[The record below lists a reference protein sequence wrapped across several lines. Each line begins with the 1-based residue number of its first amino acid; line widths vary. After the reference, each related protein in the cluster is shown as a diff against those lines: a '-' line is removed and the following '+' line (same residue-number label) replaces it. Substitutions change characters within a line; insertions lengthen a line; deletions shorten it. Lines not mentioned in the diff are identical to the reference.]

1 MKTIRKIFLD
11 DMKQLVSSF
20 FIIVIILG
28 ITVIP
33 ALYAWLNIYS
43 NWDPYGNTAGLKIA
57 FYSSDEGI
65 TEDGVTENVG
75 DELKKEMEGND
86 AIHWVFTD
94 SEEQALSGVRSGEYY
109 AAIVIES
116 DFTYR
121 IMNFF
126 KAGVDKPAILF
137 YQNQKKNPVATKI
150 SDAVVEKIHKS
161 LNKKLTGVI
170 VGQVFDTANSVEV
183 EIESA
188 GGIKGIVT
196 DMDDLNDEIKS
207 YQKTINS
214 VVAGNEVLLDAIGEG
229 KADAAQAGQ
238 RIDSTRASLDETGDQ
253 ITMTELTL
261 DYYMD
266 NVKITLDT
274 AENHL
279 SAIQAKLRQGEMSG
293 DVGQMGAAVSSA
305 ALDLNALMDDIDAL
319 NQSVGRTYLPSGDEI
334 TPFLPKQEEIEK
346 AASACHKV
354 SATLTSSSA
363 ILADISGKL
372 KDVNKQENLDKA
384 YQVLLDAGKSA
395 ARITSASA
403 IAMQSAADTAQSAA
417 ENIGNLSNPDRTP
430 EKKYVSD
437 DDWKK
442 LQENARDTAAAVQ
455 DSADA
460 MKALAASAEAEYKKI
475 QDSKPQTEKEM
486 SDALEQMA
494 SLADTA
500 SSTLSQY
507 ADRSENAGDTLDHIA
522 QNYYFYIQ
530 AARQAIRQTADQI
543 DSTLTAYYNSLA
555 ALRTQFNN
563 AIATTAGDTAVTN
576 TVLAEKQ
583 ASDKIEAIL
592 KELMGTEYTF
602 ENEIRPNVDACLESL
617 TDVVG
622 NISNLLNSLSTT
634 VSGMG
639 NVFDALQIS
648 LTSAQDSLTKTS
660 DLLGL
665 ISDRLTEMT
674 GKVEDVEH
682 SQELTI
688 IMNTLSGDPEKYSE
702 FFSEPVQIEDN
713 VIYPVENYGS
723 AVTPFYTTLSI
734 WVGALVLAAI
744 LKTKAKSS
752 KYPGATQA
760 QLYFGR
766 YITYFIL
773 SQAQT
778 LVTVLGDLYYFKVQC
793 LDTFLFW
800 FACAFTSMVFS
811 LLIYSLVLAFGD
823 VGKAIAVVMVV
834 IQIAGS
840 SGTYPIELLPD
851 FFQKVYLFFPF
862 PYAINAMRE
871 TIGGL
876 YDGAFA
882 LYLLELSVFIVVALV
897 IGLLIQRPFRKLNKF
912 MMHRMEDSRLF

>member
-1 MKTIRKIFLD
+1 MKTVRKIFLD
-11 DMKQLVSSF
+11 DLKQLVSSF

-57 FYSSDEGI
+57 FYSSDEGA
-65 TEDGVTENVG
+65 TVDGLTENVG

-116 DFTYR
+116 DFSYR
-121 IMNFF
+121 ILNFF
-126 KAGVDKPAILF
+126 KAGVDKPSILF

-183 EIESA
+183 SIESA
-188 GGIKGIVT
+188 GGIEGIVT
-196 DMDDLNDEIKS
+196 DMQDLNGQILS
-207 YQKTINS
+207 YQKTIDS
-214 VVAGNEVLLDAIGEG
+214 VVAGNEVLLGAISEG
-229 KADAAQAGQ
+229 KTDAAQAGQ
-238 RIDSTRASLDETGDQ
+238 RIDSTRASLDETGNQ
-253 ITMTELTL
+253 IQMTGLTL

-266 NVKITLDT
+266 NVKITMDT
-274 AENHL
+274 AEGHL
-279 SAIQAKLRQGEMSG
+279 KSMETKLRAGQLSG
-293 DVGQMGAAVSSA
+293 DVGKMGSAVSSA
-305 ALDLNALMDDIDAL
+305 AIDMNALLDDIDAL
-319 NQSVGRTYLPSGDEI
+319 NRSVGSTYIPSEEGI
-334 TPFLPKQEEIEK
+334 NKVIPTKEEIEK
-346 AASACHKV
+346 SAKACHTASAE
-354 SATLTSSSA
+354 LTSSSA
-363 ILADISGKL
+363 ILADISKQISDANNEDNL
-372 KDVNKQENLDKA
+372 NQTYQDIDDALRTTAEVTSSSAVAMREAANAASSAYDAIKDQK
-384 YQVLLDAGKSA
+384 
-395 ARITSASA
+395 
-403 IAMQSAADTAQSAA
+403 
-417 ENIGNLSNPDRTP
+417 NPDRNGD
-430 EKKYVSD
+430 YISD
-437 DDWKK
+437 DDWQK
-442 LQENARDTAAAVQ
+442 LKDGLGNTASAMAASATALEN
-455 DSADA
+455 
-460 MKALAASAEAEYKKI
+460 LAASTEAEYEKI
-475 QDSKPQTEKEM
+475 HGDPNGTKEQISTYLKEAAELTASASTTM
-486 SDALEQMA
+486 KEAAGYAEQAGDALDKVAEN
-494 SLADTA
+494 
-500 SSTLSQY
+500 Y
-507 ADRSENAGDTLDHIA
+507 A
-522 QNYYFYIQ
+522 YYRQ
-530 AARQAIRQTADQI
+530 AANNIG
-543 DSTLTAYYNSLA
+543 STLTAYYNSLI
-555 ALRTQFNN
+555 ALRTQLNN
-563 AIATTAGDTAVTN
+563 AIATTAGDTAVTD
-576 TVLAEKQ
+576 TALAEKE
-583 ASDKIEAIL
+583 AADEIEAIL
-592 KELMGTEYTF
+592 KELKGTEYTF
-602 ENEIRPNVDACLESL
+602 ENDIRPNVDACLQSL

-622 NISNLLNSLSTT
+622 NISNLLNSLSRTIA
-634 VSGMG
+634 GMG
-639 NVFDALQIS
+639 NVFDALQVS

-665 ISDRLTEMT
+665 ISDRLTEAT

-688 IMNTLSGDPEKYSE
+688 IMNTLSGDPEKYSD
-702 FFSEPVQIEDN
+702 FFSEPVQITDN

-752 KYPGATQA
+752 KYPGATQTE
-760 QLYFGR
+760 LFFGR
-766 YITYFIL
+766 YIIYFIL

-793 LDTFLFW
+793 LNPFLFW

-823 VGKAIAVVMVV
+823 VGKAIAVVAVV

-882 LYLLELSVFIVVALV
+882 LYLLELSIFIVVALV
-897 IGLLIQRPFRKLNKF
+897 IGLLIRKPFRRLNKF
-912 MMHRMEDSRLF
+912 MHRRMEDSRLF